1 MKTDD
6 QNKLELTAIRPEM
19 SHEEVYQS
27 LLAALKR
34 QGIKV
39 HGTEEKKPK
48 NEP

>member
-1 MKTDD
+1 MTKDKE
-6 QNKLELTAIRPEM
+6 NKLELTRISPEM
-19 SHEEVYQS
+19 THEEVYQG

-39 HGTEEKKPK
+39 HGTEEEKPK

>member
-1 MKTDD
+1 MAKDNA
-6 QNKLELTAIRPEM
+6 NKLELTRISPEM
-19 SHEEVYQS
+19 SHEKMYQS

-39 HGTEEKKPK
+39 HGTKEEKPK